1 MKNILKTIIVL
12 ICMGVI
18 LCSCNSRQY
27 SNTEKSTD
35 NMSNT
40 VTVNTKIDDSYKSIA
55 GYKEYISDRDK
66 GEVTSFCGMATILEK
81 NNKARSYYKN
91 NVRKSGNFL
100 ITNYLD
106 GICINKVI
114 DITKWD
120 FKIPEQIEGLPVI
133 KLGSYLD
140 NNDCFRPFASLV
152 GVNVKFVMD
161 EGGYK
166 VVRLSKNVK
175 YIEAD
180 NLFRYENYIIY
191 SVDKEN
197 PYYGTDKELTELYAM
212 ENGFVQPAYLEND
225 EL

>member
-1 MKNILKTIIVL
+1 MILMTKRKFRTIIAL
-12 ICMGVI
+12 ICVVMI
-18 LCSCNSRQY
+18 FCSCNSTQL
-27 SNTEKSTD
+27 SNAAI
-35 NMSNT
+35 SN
-40 VTVNTKIDDSYKSIA
+40 DSYKSIE
-55 GYKEYISDRDK
+55 GYKEYISNKDK
-66 GEVTSFCGMATILEK
+66 GRITSFCGMSTVLES
-81 NNKARSYYKN
+81 NDKARSYYKN

-133 KLGSYLD
+133 KLGSYLN
-140 NNDCFRPFASLV
+140 NNDYSRPFASLV
-152 GVNVKFVMD
+152 GEKVNFAKD

-175 YIEAD
+175 YIEAV
-180 NLFRYENYIIY
+180 NLYRYENFIIY

-197 PYYGTDKELTELYAM
+197 KYYGTDKELQELYAL
-212 ENGFVQPAYLEND
+212 ENGFIQPAYLEDD
-225 EL
+225 EI